1 VTSRQWAEH
10 ESNGMKILITG
21 ACGFVGRHLINE
33 LTSHGHQVI
42 GLDIGAPPSWL
53 TAASF
58 ISANITDADALD
70 KAVANVKPDA
80 CIHLAAWAFVP
91 SGTSDPAKIFDINL
105 AGTTHVLEAF
115 RKTSPT
121 ARILFISTSHVYG
134 MRARSAPIDE
144 EELLGP
150 DTFYAISKAAADQIC
165 LLYAK
170 LYGMNVLV
178 ARPHNHIGPGQ
189 SPQFSI
195 ASFARQ
201 VAAIRNGAPPSMK
214 VGNLDNHRDFTDV
227 RDIARA
233 YRLLIERGSPGK
245 AYNIASG
252 HEVRVGDVL
261 SRLCELA
268 EVNPDISRD
277 AQFYRPTDENPTLNT
292 RRIRNETGW
301 APIIPLDQTLKDILH
316 QA

>member
-1 VTSRQWAEH
+1 
-10 ESNGMKILITG
+10 MKILVTG
-21 ACGFVGRHLINE
+21 ACGFVGRHLISE
-33 LTSHGHQVI
+33 LTAHGHQVI
-42 GLDIGAPPSWL
+42 GLDMGTMPAWL
-53 TAASF
+53 TAPTF
-58 ISANITDADALD
+58 ISANITDAAAME
-70 KAVANVKPDA
+70 KIVADVTPDA

-91 SGTSDPAKIFDINL
+91 SGTVAPAKILDINL
-105 AGTTHVLEAF
+105 VGTTHVLEAF
-115 RKTSPT
+115 RKTSST

-134 MRARSAPIDE
+134 MRARSAPIQE
-144 EELLGP
+144 EDLLGP

-170 LYGMNVLV
+170 QYGMNIVV

-201 VAAIRNGAPPSMK
+201 VAAIRNGAPPAMK

-227 RDIARA
+227 RDIVRA
-233 YRLLIERGSPGK
+233 YRLLIEKGSTGK

-252 HEVRVGDVL
+252 REVRVGDVL
-261 SRLCELA
+261 TRLCELA
-268 EVNPDISRD
+268 GVKPDISRD
-277 AQFYRPTDENPTLNT
+277 PAFYRPADENPILDTQ
-292 RRIRNETGW
+292 RIRKDTGW
-301 APIIPLDQTLKDILH
+301 APVIPLDQTLTDILN

>member
-1 VTSRQWAEH
+1 
-10 ESNGMKILITG
+10 MKILVTG

-33 LTSHGHQVI
+33 LTTHGHQVI
-42 GLDIGAPPSWL
+42 GLDIGSSPAWL
-53 TAASF
+53 TDTTF
-58 ISANITDADALD
+58 ISANITEADAVD
-70 KAVANVKPDA
+70 KAVTDTKPDA

-115 RKTSPT
+115 RKAAPL
-121 ARILFISTSHVYG
+121 ARILFVSTSHVYG
-134 MRARSAPIDE
+134 MRVRSAPIQE

-165 LLYAK
+165 LLYTK

-189 SPQFSI
+189 SPQFAI

-201 VAAIRNGAPPSMK
+201 VAAIRNGAPPVMK
-214 VGNLDNHRDFTDV
+214 VGNLDNRRDFTDV
-227 RDIARA
+227 RDIVRA
-233 YRLLIERGSPGK
+233 YRLLLEKGSPGK
-245 AYNIASG
+245 AFNIASG

-261 SRLCELA
+261 NRLCELA
-268 EVNPDISRD
+268 GVKPEISRD
-277 AQFYRPTDENPTLNT
+277 AKFYRPIDENPTLNT
-292 RRIRNETGW
+292 QRIRAETGW
-301 APIIPLDQTLKDILH
+301 TPIIPLDQTLQDILN
-316 QA
+316 QP